1 MAERIRTTISIDS
14 ETYETF
20 KQMAETANMSV
31 SRCMG
36 EWLADTVDGAMF
48 VTQKMKEAKKAPM
61 LVMREM
67 QAMAA
72 GLQEEVNRT
81 ADDVRAI
88 KRASK
93 RGGGQAPADT
103 HRGS

>member
-1 MAERIRTTISIDS
+1 MSERIRTTISIDS

-20 KQMAETANMSV
+20 KQMAETSNMSV

-36 EWLADTVDGAMF
+36 EWLADTVDGALF

-81 ADDVRAI
+81 AGEVREA
-88 KRASK
+88 KRAAK
-93 RGGGQAPADT
+93 RGGGQADADT
-103 HRGS
+103 QRGS